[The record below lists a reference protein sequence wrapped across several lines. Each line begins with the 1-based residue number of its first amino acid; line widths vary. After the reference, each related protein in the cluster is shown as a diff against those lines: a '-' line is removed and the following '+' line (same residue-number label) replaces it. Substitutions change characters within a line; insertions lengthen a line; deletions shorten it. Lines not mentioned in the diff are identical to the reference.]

1 MEAPTR
7 ICIRAIRDACNR
19 MVALTDG
26 MPEATIN
33 DSININYAIDLRRRV
48 EGIVEYLEREQS

>member
-7 ICIRAIRDACNR
+7 ICIRAIRDACDR
-19 MVALTDG
+19 MVVLTDG

-33 DSININYAIDLRRRV
+33 DAINLSYAVDLRRRV
-48 EGIVEYLEREQS
+48 EGIVECLGREQL